1 MDREDEEK
9 NQNILKFKIVLNKNI
24 IKKKNKM
31 KMFM

>member
-24 IKKKNKM
+24 IKKKSKM